1 MPSTAP
7 AVESNATPEGSA
19 LLTTRHEQG
28 EEPPLHVSV
37 CACMLI
43 QEAVDGEARGGD
55 VQRPLSGRHTI
66 VPDRALAV

>member
-19 LLTTRHEQG
+19 LLTTCHEQG
-28 EEPPLHVSV
+28 EEPPLHVS
-37 CACMLI
+37 AARAMLI
-43 QEAVDGEARGGD
+43 QEAVGQARGGD

-66 VPDRALAV
+66 VP